1 MIDKPRAEDVLDK
14 LNPCATI
21 MRFVEVNKKLEKA
34 ISISFTRNDLDYKNL
49 AREMIN
55 DMYKAIKKIA
65 EERGCGLIDIAN
77 KDITDWED
85 KDE

>member
-1 MIDKPRAEDVLDK
+1 VIDKPR
-14 LNPCATI
+14 
-21 MRFVEVNKKLEKA
+21 
-34 ISISFTRNDLDYKNL
+34 
-49 AREMIN
+49 
-55 DMYKAIKKIA
+55 A